1 MDIFKP
7 DIFSKAKPKWRKSIP
22 SLENKLGAIISNII
36 SKSNY
41 DNILIEA
48 PSSIEINSA
57 NFRISFLDKKYV
69 LKKWGSSQE
78 LQNLENIEKIILF
91 LDKNKIPVPKII
103 KFKKNQ
109 TILHINSNLWTCS
122 EFKDGEYFSGKKNQF
137 NELMELT
144 TRTSNI
150 LLRLPKEIHPKLNL
164 KYEIDKIYTIFKK
177 TETLCLDWENIFGIK
192 ISTLLNNNWNK
203 ISKICETVKSSNIDA
218 GPIFPTHYDLH
229 PHNFLFN
236 GSNPICLLDFESIVK
251 IPVGFSISYSV
262 LKQCRQLIS
271 FNKEFKSA
279 SLIGEKYM
287 DFLIENLEINDLKWI
302 DNFKTLAQTET
313 LRRIANVFMIN
324 YQGNKDWNKVLPMLI
339 SNLKEAEVL
348 FNK

>member
-1 MDIFKP
+1 
-7 DIFSKAKPKWRKSIP
+7 
-22 SLENKLGAIISNII
+22 
-36 SKSNY
+36 
-41 DNILIEA
+41 
-48 PSSIEINSA
+48 
-57 NFRISFLDKKYV
+57 
-69 LKKWGSSQE
+69 
-78 LQNLENIEKIILF
+78 
-91 LDKNKIPVPKII
+91 
-103 KFKKNQ
+103 
-109 TILHINSNLWTCS
+109 
-122 EFKDGEYFSGKKNQF
+122 
-137 NELMELT
+137 MELT

-177 TETLCLDWENIFGIK
+177 TETLCLDWKNIFGIK
-192 ISTLLNNNWNK
+192 ISTLLNNNWSK
-203 ISKICETVKSSNIDA
+203 ISKICETVKSNNIDA

-229 PHNFLFN
+229 THNFLFN

-251 IPVGFSISYSV
+251 IPVGFSIPYSV

>member
-22 SLENKLGAIISNII
+22 SLENKLGSIISNII
-36 SKSNY
+36 SKSNI
-41 DNILIEA
+41 DNILIET
-48 PSSIEINSA
+48 PSSIEINST

-78 LQNLENIEKIILF
+78 FHNLENIEKIILF

-103 KFKKNQ
+103 KFKNNK
-109 TILHINSNLWTCS
+109 TISQINNNLWTCS
-122 EFKDGEYFSGKKNQF
+122 QFEDGEYFSGKKNQF
-137 NELMELT
+137 NELMEIT
-144 TRTSNI
+144 TRISNV
-150 LLRLPKEIHPKLNL
+150 LYRLPKEIYPKLNI
-164 KYEIDKIYTIFKK
+164 KYEIDKICMIVNK
-177 TETLCLDWENIFGIK
+177 TESLSLDWKNIFGIK
-192 ISTLLNNNWNK
+192 ISTLLNEKWNK
-203 ISKICETVKSSNIDA
+203 ITKICETIKTSDIDG
-218 GPIFPTHYDLH
+218 GPIFPSHYDLH
-229 PHNFLFN
+229 PHNFLFI

-279 SLIGEKYM
+279 SLIGKKYI
-287 DFLIENLEINDLKWI
+287 DFLIENLEIDDLKWI
-302 DNFKTLAQTET
+302 DNLKTLAQTET

-324 YQGNKDWNKVLPMLI
+324 YEGNNDWNKVLPMLI
-339 SNLKEAEVL
+339 SNLEEAEVL